1 MRLRTLASILV
12 PLLCSAAPGN
22 AQEHLRFFHANR
34 DFVLRA
40 LERVSLP
47 GAAGADTARAWDFDP
62 FAEWSAAAAIATAR
76 QRLEG
81 ARTPADLAAFGT
93 AVDDL
98 LDHATRAGARLDDLE
113 CRYAAHVRTAL
124 EVTLAAPKSMH
135 VARVEAWL
143 DGAAETDHVLLPSE
157 TAALVAGGV
166 LEVVRRVVE
175 PRDQDL
181 RVHAWI
187 AGSDTPM
194 VVQTRVQPQPDRVLR
209 LHLDIERPDA
219 PIRIAPSTFGGSH

>member
-1 MRLRTLASILV
+1 
-12 PLLCSAAPGN
+12 
-22 AQEHLRFFHANR
+22 
-34 DFVLRA
+34 
-40 LERVSLP
+40 
-47 GAAGADTARAWDFDP
+47 
-62 FAEWSAAAAIATAR
+62 
-76 QRLEG
+76 
-81 ARTPADLAAFGT
+81 
-93 AVDDL
+93 
-98 LDHATRAGARLDDLE
+98 
-113 CRYAAHVRTAL
+113 
-124 EVTLAAPKSMH
+124 
-135 VARVEAWL
+135 
-143 DGAAETDHVLLPSE
+143 
-157 TAALVAGGV
+157 VAGGV